1 MANKNDSNMADD
13 DSIAAVMA
21 DLVSDAVS
29 PVKDVLLAYDQTLG
43 YEDNLS
49 KIESLSVCDLE
60 ATASFL
66 GQEARFGSANIQRY
80 RSLRTLADWIIMR
93 IEGLFP
99 QTCLECCESYT
110 IRRTDDPP
118 VRCNYCGGGLHNC
131 PTILEAAGETSRAK
145 SRVWMCNGC
154 LAKHTLERFSC
165 HMPVDTTALDPT
177 LNSTRRSSGRDQVLL
192 TTQRPEV
199 VQMRSGNEDFGVCKF
214 YVQRRCRHGKSG
226 TKLVNGVACRKSH
239 PRLCKKYCSYG
250 SMARVGCQATDCAF
264 FHPPLC
270 RNSELRHECL
280 KVNCTKQHLKDTRR
294 VRPNTGDSGPQRSR
308 APAGSTN
315 QNRDPRTRSRSGTQG
330 RDGVDQRSG
339 ESHQRSR
346 TQSTARFQDA
356 EPSPAFLD
364 ALIDRLRES
373 IAGLVATEVQ
383 RYQVQP
389 APPFTASQQP
399 QLPPGMMFT
408 TSPHPVGL
416 RAF

>member
-1 MANKNDSNMADD
+1 MTNMANMANKNDSNMADD

-66 GQEARFGSANIQRY
+66 GQEARFGSSNIQRY

-177 LNSTRRSSGRDQVLL
+177 LNSTRRSSGTGEGPGTTDHSTAGSGTNEIGQRRLWSVQVLRAEKMP
-192 TTQRPEV
+192 TWQEWDKIGQR
-199 VQMRSGNEDFGVCKF
+199 C
-214 YVQRRCRHGKSG
+214 
-226 TKLVNGVACRKSH
+226 
-239 PRLCKKYCSYG
+239 
-250 SMARVGCQATDCAF
+250 
-264 FHPPLC
+264 
-270 RNSELRHECL
+270 CL
-280 KVNCTKQHLKDTRR
+280 
-294 VRPNTGDSGPQRSR
+294 
-308 APAGSTN
+308 
-315 QNRDPRTRSRSGTQG
+315 
-330 RDGVDQRSG
+330 
-339 ESHQRSR
+339 
-346 TQSTARFQDA
+346 
-356 EPSPAFLD
+356 
-364 ALIDRLRES
+364 
-373 IAGLVATEVQ
+373 
-383 RYQVQP
+383 
-389 APPFTASQQP
+389 
-399 QLPPGMMFT
+399 
-408 TSPHPVGL
+408 
-416 RAF
+416 